1 MRRLGSWLAWVGW
14 QRFMF
19 VFAATPVVVVVA
31 WWLVRLPAPPI
42 ESMIPVAPPPATSLA
57 GSSPGS
63 GSPAGG
69 SPSDESL
76 AGAPP
81 DWLAPLDTV
90 APSRVAVHVVGAVQK
105 PGVYHLPPDARADD
119 ALRAAGGASPNA
131 DLRRVNLASVV
142 FDGEQ
147 LYIPRV
153 GERIPPSTPSV
164 GENRPTNSPSGAGG
178 GRTSDGSRTGT
189 ASDTISD
196 GTRISTTTVPLIV
209 DLNRAT
215 AADLDRLPGV
225 GPSTAKAIIDH
236 RTRNGPFA
244 SIDDLLAVR
253 GIGPAKLAEI
263 RPWVRV

>member
-69 SPSDESL
+69 SPSGESL

-178 GRTSDGSRTGT
+178 GRTSGGSRSDT
-189 ASDTISD
+189 ASDTASD
-196 GTRISTTTVPLIV
+196 GPRASTTTVPLIV

>member
-31 WWLVRLPAPPI
+31 WWVVRLPAPPI

-69 SPSDESL
+69 SPSGESL

-90 APSRVAVHVVGAVQK
+90 APSRVAVHVVGAVQE

-178 GRTSDGSRTGT
+178 GRTSGGSRSDT

-196 GTRISTTTVPLIV
+196 GTRASTTTVPLIV

-244 SIDDLLAVR
+244 SVDDLLAVR

>member
-19 VFAATPVVVVVA
+19 VFAAAPVVVVVA

-57 GSSPGS
+57 GGS
-63 GSPAGG
+63 LAGG
-69 SPSDESL
+69 SPSGESL

-164 GENRPTNSPSGAGG
+164 GENSPTNVPRGAGD
-178 GRTSDGSRTGT
+178 GRASGGSRSDT
-189 ASDTISD
+189 ASDAA
-196 GTRISTTTVPLIV
+196 RASTTTVPLIV

>member
-57 GSSPGS
+57 GSSPVS
-63 GSPAGG
+63 GSTAGG
-69 SPSDESL
+69 SPSGESL

-178 GRTSDGSRTGT
+178 GRTSGGSRSDT

-196 GTRISTTTVPLIV
+196 GTRASTTTVPLIV

-215 AADLDRLPGV
+215 AADLD
-225 GPSTAKAIIDH
+225 
-236 RTRNGPFA
+236 
-244 SIDDLLAVR
+244 
-253 GIGPAKLAEI
+253 
-263 RPWVRV
+263 

>member
-1 MRRLGSWLAWVGW
+1 
-14 QRFMF
+14 
-19 VFAATPVVVVVA
+19 VVVVVA

-57 GSSPGS
+57 GGSLAS
-63 GSPAGG
+63 GSPSG
-69 SPSDESL
+69 ESL

-178 GRTSDGSRTGT
+178 GRTSGGSRSDT
-189 ASDTISD
+189 ASDTASD
-196 GTRISTTTVPLIV
+196 GPRASTTTVPLIV

-215 AADLDRLPGV
+215 AADLDQLPGV

>member
-63 GSPAGG
+63 GSLAGG
-69 SPSDESL
+69 SPSGESL

-178 GRTSDGSRTGT
+178 GRTSGGSRSDT

-196 GTRISTTTVPLIV
+196 GTRASTTTVPLIV

-244 SIDDLLAVR
+244 SVDDLLAVR